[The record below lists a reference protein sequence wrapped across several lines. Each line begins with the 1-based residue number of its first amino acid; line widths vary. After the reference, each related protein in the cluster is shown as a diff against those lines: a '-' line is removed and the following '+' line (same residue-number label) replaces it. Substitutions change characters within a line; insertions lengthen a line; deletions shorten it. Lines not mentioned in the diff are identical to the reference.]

1 MALFLCAC
9 TLLRL
14 DRTGLTPSLS
24 LSLSLCVRVCVCH
37 TGADD
42 ANRLRYVVGATP
54 DFAGKFPR
62 VQVVS
67 PQDLLHASNTLETE
81 VFVVRGGQLAPNA
94 GDSLKVIED
103 GLSEIY
109 FKEKLG
115 VKYET

>member
-1 MALFLCAC
+1 M
-9 TLLRL
+9 
-14 DRTGLTPSLS
+14 
-24 LSLSLCVRVCVCH
+24 
-37 TGADD
+37 
-42 ANRLRYVVGATP
+42 YVLE
-54 DFAGKFPR
+54 FPR

-81 VFVVRGGQLAPNA
+81 VFVVRGGQLAPSA

>member
-1 MALFLCAC
+1 MRVC
-9 TLLRL
+9 
-14 DRTGLTPSLS
+14 
-24 LSLSLCVRVCVCH
+24 VCVCH